1 MPRKA
6 DPAFV
11 GKGTAAILPYGYAD
25 RRAIFDAGRLRQAE
39 TI

>member
-1 MPRKA
+1 MSRKA

-11 GKGTAAILPYGYAD
+11 GEGTAAILPYGYAD
-25 RRAIFDAGRLRQAE
+25 RRAMAGRLRQAE